1 MNIILFG
8 APGVGKGTQAAEI
21 VKKYNLT
28 HISTGEMFRN
38 VIAAKTAMGELA
50 YSYISKGQ
58 LVPDDITV
66 EFVRER
72 LAQED
77 CKNVFILDGFPRT
90 LHQAECLEGILS
102 ELNIKIDFVIDIEV
116 STEKLLERLS
126 GRRVCKDCGASFHV
140 VLNKPRVENICDE
153 CGGQLYTRKDDNVES
168 VAVRLKTYQAQTKP
182 LIEYY
187 KNKGILV
194 EINGQQDINDVFKE
208 IVSKL
213 GE

>member
-28 HISTGEMFRN
+28 HISTGEMFRY
-38 VIAAKTAMGELA
+38 VIAAKTAMGVLA
-50 YSYISKGQ
+50 NSYISKGQ

-77 CKNVFILDGFPRT
+77 CKNGFILDGFPRT

>member
-50 YSYISKGQ
+50 NSYISKGQ

-77 CKNVFILDGFPRT
+77 CKNGFFLDGFPRT

>member
-1 MNIILFG
+1 MNIIMLG
-8 APGVGKGTQAAEI
+8 AQGTGKGTVAGI
-21 VKKYNLT
+21 LKDKLNIP
-28 HISTGEMFRN
+28 HISTGEMFRKN
-38 VIAAKTAMGELA
+38 IKEGTELGKIAEGLINAGN
-50 YSYISKGQ
+50 
-58 LVPDDITV
+58 LVPDDITIKMV
-66 EFVRER
+66 ENRINE
-72 LAQED
+72 AD
-77 CKNVFILDGFPRT
+77 AKNGFILDGFPRT